1 MVLLILAMDGNQSA
15 STRPAFQRRH
25 QRKLE
30 DALDQK
36 TAELI
41 HLRKAAMDFY
51 ATTPKLNGEK
61 VINTQLMS
69 ALGVWGDSHQEKL
82 AIQEN
87 WLSDLDSTGAG
98 AAEMGTRVEA
108 FVRALG
114 LASKETAEKMTG
126 FVRGEVEGLRKKYS
140 EVLGMMKVELRL
152 SSERI
157 VEDKEVIKGLKDEIE
172 QLQKR
177 EGSFVGGDASSA
189 EVEALQRSL
198 REARKEVAELR
209 KEQRRPEQGPSGDQQ
224 EMENRLESIRM
235 QYGQFRQDVT
245 ARLEEKNKQIKRL
258 EEENKSLRAQRSTTN
273 GSSDPQV
280 AVLKEQC
287 RNHSKERTA
296 LMTILDSKIR
306 TLVESISR
314 TMGDLPSEV
323 AAHPRFP
330 REVHALEKLVG
341 ATIQAMKATEEAESK
356 SR

>member
-1 MVLLILAMDGNQSA
+1 
-15 STRPAFQRRH
+15 
-25 QRKLE
+25 
-30 DALDQK
+30 
-36 TAELI
+36 
-41 HLRKAAMDFY
+41 MDFY
-51 ATTPKLNGEK
+51 ASTPKLNGEK

-82 AIQEN
+82 AVQEN
-87 WLSDLDSTGAG
+87 WLSDLDSTGDG
-98 AAEMGTRVEA
+98 TAEMRARVEG

-114 LASKETAEKMTG
+114 LAREETAEKVTG
-126 FVRGEVEGLRKKYS
+126 FVRGEVEELRKKYS

-157 VEDKEVIKGLKDEIE
+157 VDDKEQIKSLKDEIE

-177 EGSFVGGDASSA
+177 IESAGGSDASGA

-209 KEQRRPEQGPSGDQQ
+209 KEQRRPEQGPSRDQQ
-224 EMENRLESIRM
+224 EMETSLESIRM

-258 EEENKSLRAQRSTTN
+258 EEENQSLRSTAN

-280 AVLKEQC
+280 AGLKEQC

-323 AAHPRFP
+323 ASHPRFS